1 VSAPTRLGDV
11 LARLRRR
18 RIHRLRPQERTVFEA
33 FGRALTERNGGPARP
48 VSLRR
53 GILRVEVASAARL
66 HELAA
71 FAREACVERTN
82 ALLGAPLVRRIE
94 FRLAPREAPGAEG

>member
-1 VSAPTRLGDV
+1 MSGPTRLGDV
-11 LARLRRR
+11 LARLRRKR
-18 RIHRLRPQERTVFEA
+18 ASALRPRERAVFEA
-33 FGRALTERNGGPARP
+33 FGRALSEGNGGRARP

-53 GILRVEVASAARL
+53 GILRVEVGSAARL
-66 HELAA
+66 HELSA

-94 FRLAPREAPGAEG
+94 

>member
-1 VSAPTRLGDV
+1 MSGPARLGDV
-11 LARLRRR
+11 LARLRRKR
-18 RIHRLRPQERTVFEA
+18 VHPLRPRVRAVFEA
-33 FGRALTERNGGPARP
+33 FARALAEGNGGPARP

-53 GILRVEVASAARL
+53 GVLRAEVGSAARL
-66 HELAA
+66 HELSA
-71 FAREACVERTN
+71 FAREACAERTN